1 MACTKQHTTLP
12 RATSRLT
19 PLTTALTALQYHAYT
34 IWLFPR
40 SNLKDT
46 LLPSTAFALSTA
58 LSAPTFDLPPLSP
71 PTILSRL
78 PIAVSW
84 TWLAIL
90 MFCLHNQ
97 HRPSSVLEDLTN
109 KPWRP
114 IPSKRITTRQTDA
127 LLATM
132 YPVWLA
138 ASWYLDALRPCL
150 VLTIL
155 TIYYNELGGSEQGG
169 FARNFLNASGFG
181 CFFAGALQTLLG
193 AGHEVWTPKAA
204 SWLAMVCLVIFSTIH
219 AQDFRDEEGDSL
231 RGRVTV
237 ISTLG
242 NAVSRWLVVVA
253 ACFWSV
259 FIPVTLGLGGAV
271 LGLCC
276 GMAGLLAFHL
286 LRGLWERTV
295 ERDIMA
301 YKMWCA
307 WFVSVLMS
315 PCLER
320 VLGLAIGVRD

>member
-1 MACTKQHTTLP
+1 MVCTNHTTL
-12 RATSRLT
+12 RQASRLT
-19 PLTTALTALQYHAYT
+19 TLTRALTTFHYHAYT
-34 IWLFPR
+34 IWLFPY

-46 LLPSTAFALSTA
+46 LLPSTAFALSTS
-58 LSAPTFDLPPLSP
+58 LSASTFALPPLP
-71 PTILSRL
+71 GTEILSRL
-78 PIAVSW
+78 LIAVSW

-97 HRPSSVLEDLTN
+97 HRPSSVLEDATN

-114 IPSKRITTRQTDA
+114 IPAGRITIPQTDA
-127 LLATM
+127 LLAAA
-132 YPVWLA
+132 YPLWLA
-138 ASWYLDALRPCL
+138 VSWHLGAIRPCI
-150 VLTIL
+150 VLTVL
-155 TIYYNELGGSEQGG
+155 TVYYNELGGSEQGG
-169 FARNFLNASGFG
+169 LARNALNAAGFG

-193 AGHEVWTPKAA
+193 AQHDVYTPQAIA
-204 SWLAMVCLVIFSTIH
+204 WLAMVCLVIFSTIH
-219 AQDFRDEEGDSL
+219 TQDFRDEEGDSL

-242 NAVSRWLVVVA
+242 DAISRWLAVVA
-253 ACFWSV
+253 AGFWSV

-276 GMAGLLAFHL
+276 GMAGLLVFHL
-286 LRGLWERTV
+286 LRGLWRRTV
-295 ERDIMA
+295 ERDVLA

-320 VLGLAIGVRD
+320 VLQGRGLGVR